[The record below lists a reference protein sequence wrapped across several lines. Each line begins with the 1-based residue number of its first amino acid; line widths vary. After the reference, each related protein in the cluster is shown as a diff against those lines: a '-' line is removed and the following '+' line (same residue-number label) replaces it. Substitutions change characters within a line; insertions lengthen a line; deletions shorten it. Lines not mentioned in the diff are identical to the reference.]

1 MAFTPTD
8 GAVLISATQSDVD
21 VVATVQFAP
30 LPPEVLDTLEW
41 VTDLP
46 ENAVVSVDGDTLTV
60 SIDSLEDLFP
70 VESIQYLLAGELGEC
85 FTWGDLPEA
94 AEQIIS
100 YRPSG
105 VSLRT
110 YSLLVEAVT
119 DLSTEAAEYT
129 ITVTANYDTG
139 KLLLVEAVNARRD

>member
-1 MAFTPTD
+1 MAFAPLD

-21 VVATVQFAP
+21 VAATVQFTP
-30 LPPEVLDTLEW
+30 LAPEVLDTLDW

-46 ENAVVSVDGDTLTV
+46 ENAVVSVDGDTLAV
-60 SIDSLEDLFP
+60 SIDSFDSLFP
-70 VESIQYLLAGELGEC
+70 VESIKYLLNGDLVEC
-85 FTWGDLPEA
+85 LAWGDLPEE

-100 YRPSG
+100 YRPSA
-105 VSLRT
+105 VSQRT
-110 YSLLVEAVT
+110 YSLTVEATT
-119 DLSTEAAEYT
+119 DLSTETADYT